1 MIKINSK
8 TDCCGCSACEQIC
21 PKACIQ
27 MKVDEE
33 GFEYPSINTSL
44 CINCGLC
51 EKVCPCINQG
61 NTIQPH
67 KTYAAIHPD
76 ISIQKKSTS
85 GGALSYIAEYII
97 ANDGIVFGAQF
108 DEEWNVKH
116 RAIKDICNIASIRG
130 SKYVQSNIDSTYKEA
145 EQALKEG
152 KIVFYCGTPC
162 QIKGLKYYLRHEYAN
177 LITAD
182 FVCHGVP
189 SPEVWQYY
197 LLKYKKNKIQE
208 ISFRNKDI
216 DGWEAYRFYLSY
228 IDEKNKERHI
238 YEDVRQNPFL
248 RGFIHDLYSRPSCS
262 KCPAKGLNSG
272 SDFTCGDFW
281 GIKHTYPQYYNKN
294 GVSILTVNS
303 SKGQEFLKRLNMLL
317 YPVDFEKSFAFN
329 TSLKHSSKQ
338 HPFRAL
344 FFKYYR
350 RVPNFKYFV
359 LTIQITNRLCRI
371 FRIKL

>member
-145 EQALKEG
+145 EQ
-152 KIVFYCGTPC
+152 
-162 QIKGLKYYLRHEYAN
+162 
-177 LITAD
+177 
-182 FVCHGVP
+182 
-189 SPEVWQYY
+189 
-197 LLKYKKNKIQE
+197 
-208 ISFRNKDI
+208 
-216 DGWEAYRFYLSY
+216 
-228 IDEKNKERHI
+228 
-238 YEDVRQNPFL
+238 
-248 RGFIHDLYSRPSCS
+248 
-262 KCPAKGLNSG
+262 
-272 SDFTCGDFW
+272 
-281 GIKHTYPQYYNKN
+281 
-294 GVSILTVNS
+294 
-303 SKGQEFLKRLNMLL
+303 
-317 YPVDFEKSFAFN
+317 
-329 TSLKHSSKQ
+329 
-338 HPFRAL
+338 
-344 FFKYYR
+344 
-350 RVPNFKYFV
+350 
-359 LTIQITNRLCRI
+359 
-371 FRIKL
+371 